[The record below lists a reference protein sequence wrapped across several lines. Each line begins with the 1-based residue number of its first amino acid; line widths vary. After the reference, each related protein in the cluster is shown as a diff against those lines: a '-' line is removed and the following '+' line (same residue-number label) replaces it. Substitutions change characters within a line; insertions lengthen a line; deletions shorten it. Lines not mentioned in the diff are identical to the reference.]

1 MLCLYRYID
10 RRCLQSQRFL
20 EICEL
25 YKCMFRRT
33 NGFPCSFS
41 TSGESRFP
49 VSFFSRAQGH
59 CAPALS
65 THTHTLQPT
74 VSILCQTCQDTWVSG
89 LLYRQTWGQLWQAW
103 GNTRDQLKSK
113 FSPDLTACLFVCL
126 TGARHI
132 TLGTIDYDSEPIVA
146 SVSLEVIL
154 LEYFLS
160 QLSLPPSF
168 NWQQHELNFISARL
182 AVMPEANLLSG
193 LLLFTS
199 SS

>member
-1 MLCLYRYID
+1 MAFHTLLVHLESADFLYH
-10 RRCLQSQRFL
+10 SFL
-20 EICEL
+20 ELRDTVHQC
-25 YKCMFRRT
+25 C
-33 NGFPCSFS
+33 P
-41 TSGESRFP
+41 
-49 VSFFSRAQGH
+49 H
-59 CAPALS
+59 

-74 VSILCQTCQDTWVSG
+74 VPILCQTCQDTWVSG

-132 TLGTIDYDSEPIVA
+132 TLGTIDYDSELIVA

-160 QLSLPPSF
+160 QPSLPLSF
-168 NWQQHELNFISARL
+168 NWQQHELNFISTGL
-182 AVMPEANLLSG
+182 AVTPEANLLSG
-193 LLLFTS
+193 L
-199 SS
+199 